1 MSWKK
6 ELNAAQLEAVLVR
19 EGPVLV
25 LAGAGTGKTKT
36 IVSRLAQLVSSGVPA
51 SSILLLTFTRK
62 AAREMILRASFVGD
76 KRCAE
81 VQGGTFHS
89 FCSGVLRRFAPVLGI
104 SSGFTILDD
113 SDTLDVFQFLRNEK
127 DFGKTKSRFPSNET
141 LISIYGE
148 IRNTGKSLRSVLEKD
163 YPLFLQKTKDI
174 SQIFTDYKSY
184 KTERSLLDYDDL
196 LYFTR
201 DLLAD
206 HSEVRNALSEKYRF
220 IMVDEFQDT
229 NKVQAHIVC
238 LLASEHSNL
247 MVVGDDA
254 QCIYTFRGAS
264 VRGILD
270 FPKIFPNTKTIFLE
284 KNYRSTA
291 SILNLANVVLR
302 NFSEKYDK
310 QLFTDNEN
318 GPIPNVLQFEDE
330 LEEAEGIAK
339 ILLQKKEEG
348 IPFKKMSVLFRAG
361 WNSNQLELVLA
372 KRNIPFVKF
381 GGRKFIETAHIKDL
395 LSFLK
400 LLVNPLDS
408 VSWVRILKLI
418 PGIGNSKA
426 NDILDKIRKSS
437 GSFEVLSGENGTAID
452 AYLSPL
458 YRLYLKH
465 KEMNS
470 KVKKIASDFI
480 DYYRILLEK
489 NYDDSKRRSE
499 DLDSVLGFSLKYSS
513 LGDFLSDL
521 TLEHASLSLD
531 KIKPDHTETDLLHL
545 STVHSAKGLEFDLVF
560 ILNATE
566 GVFPSSKNLDVEEE
580 RRLFYVAITRA
591 RKELYFTKPSLA
603 QSRSGPYYT
612 NLSRFLSEIQSPEKV
627 YELKLMSGKPTSKK
641 FRPTKSTKVSSSK
654 AAKESLSRI
663 QDYFGK

>member
-184 KTERSLLDYDDL
+184 KAERSLLDYDDL

-499 DLDSVLGFSLKYSS
+499 DLDSVLGFSLKYTS

-521 TLEHASLSLD
+521 TMEHTSLSLD
-531 KIKPDHTETDLLHL
+531 RIKPDNTETDLLHL

-627 YELKLMSGKPTSKK
+627 YELKLMPGRSASKK
-641 FRPTKSTKVSSSK
+641 FPSTKVSPSK
-654 AAKESLSRI
+654 TSKESLSRI

>member
-62 AAREMILRASFVGD
+62 AAREMILRASFIGD

-184 KTERSLLDYDDL
+184 KAERSLLDYDDL

-499 DLDSVLGFSLKYSS
+499 DLDSVLGFSLKYTS

-521 TLEHASLSLD
+521 TMEHTSLSLD
-531 KIKPDHTETDLLHL
+531 RIKPDNTETDLLHL

-627 YELKLMSGKPTSKK
+627 YELKLMPGRSTSKK
-641 FRPTKSTKVSSSK
+641 FPSTKVSPSK
-654 AAKESLSRI
+654 TSKESLSRI

>member
-184 KTERSLLDYDDL
+184 KAERSLLDYDDL

-452 AYLSPL
+452 TYLSPL

-566 GVFPSSKNLDVEEE
+566 GVFPSSKNIDVEEE

-654 AAKESLSRI
+654 AAKKSLSRI